1 MNDTGRT
8 KTTRR
13 QFVRGAG
20 RAAVLTALAAGT
32 AATATRKHDE
42 RCAGSGRCHGCA
54 LLAGCDLPPAKRT
67 RQACLPG
74 QTALAGWAGR

>member
-20 RAAVLTALAAGT
+20 RAAVLTALAAG
-32 AATATRKHDE
+32 AVVMAMRKHDD
-42 RCAGSGRCHGCA
+42 RCASNGRCHGCA
-54 LLAGCDLPPAKRT
+54 LLAGCDLPPAKHVRRT
-67 RQACLPG
+67 KRDG
-74 QTALAGWAGR
+74 